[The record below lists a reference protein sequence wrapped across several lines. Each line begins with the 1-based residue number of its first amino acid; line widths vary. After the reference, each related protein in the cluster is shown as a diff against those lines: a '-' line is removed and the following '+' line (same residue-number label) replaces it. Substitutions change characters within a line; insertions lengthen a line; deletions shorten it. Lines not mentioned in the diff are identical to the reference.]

1 LFRATSARRISA
13 FRAFPT
19 QPAVT
24 PLGALCSPAVGL
36 ATAARVASGSRR
48 PCRCLSRRTFCVLG
62 REIPHGGVLP
72 PQKKTNDISH
82 INSEASHQVDAT
94 SGRGHP
100 WSSMQS
106 HHKGT
111 TRFGKK
117 TGEAGSNRQEPRLQ
131 SLTPAERPFPAD
143 IVRCLA
149 KPMLSW
155 PFSPPRPTNPIV
167 GLASSPHVLPSRPRF
182 ASEETKQNRSAALQ
196 GIDPIG
202 PGDDSEDPSQPP

>member
-1 LFRATSARRISA
+1 
-13 FRAFPT
+13 
-19 QPAVT
+19 VT

-36 ATAARVASGSRR
+36 ATAARVSPGSCR
-48 PCRCLSRRTFCVLG
+48 PRLPLIRRTFYVLG
-62 REIPHGGVLP
+62 REIPRGGVLP

-117 TGEAGSNRQEPRLQ
+117 TGEAGSDGREPRLQ
-131 SLTPAERPFPAD
+131 SLAPAERPFSAD
-143 IVRCLA
+143 IVRCLT

-155 PFSPPRPTNPIV
+155 PFSPPRLTNPIV
-167 GLASSPHVLPSRPRF
+167 GLASSPLVLPSRPRP
-182 ASEETKQNRSAALQ
+182 ASEEARQSRSAALQ
-196 GIDPIG
+196 GVDPTE
-202 PGDDSEDPSQPP
+202 PEDDSEDPSQPP